1 MMKVSQDILL
11 TDEGEPECYD
21 EAIADEHKEKWLS
34 AMQAE
39 MDPLHGNYVIET
51 PEWIDNILGLS
62 PSFITLSAWKL
73 KHQWFRRLWDGMCGK
88 AG

>member
-11 TDEGEPECYD
+11 IDEGELECCD

-51 PEWIDNILGLS
+51 PE
-62 PSFITLSAWKL
+62 
-73 KHQWFRRLWDGMCGK
+73 
-88 AG
+88 